1 MMRRTAPKKRTVFYA
16 LGGLSLLA
24 VLWGQP
30 WHWLEPEVDFNAEVR
45 PILNAKCITCHGGVK
60 QSGGFS
66 LLFREDALGNTKSG
80 RPAIIP
86 GHPGKSA
93 FIKLLTHPDPEERMP
108 LGKDPLTPQ
117 EIAVLERWV
126 RQGTEWQDHWAFVK
140 PEEIAPPAH
149 RADSFVRN
157 GIDPFI
163 LEKLPAVGLKPSP
176 EAPRETL
183 LRRVTLDLTGLPPT
197 PQERDAFLKDP
208 SPDAYEK
215 VVDRLLA
222 SPHFGERWA
231 ALWLDLARYS
241 DTKGYEKDLHRNI
254 WRYRDYLI
262 RAFNDD
268 KPFDQFTVEQLA
280 GDLLP
285 NPTEDQRI
293 ATAFHRN
300 TMNNDEGG
308 TDNEEFRTAAV
319 IDRVNTTFDVWQGLT
334 MSCVQCHSHPY
345 DPIRQEEYYRF
356 MSYLNNTRD
365 NDLPEE
371 IPLLI
376 SPRDYDEA
384 KATEVIA
391 YIRQLKKDDSPDA
404 SLDLKAKRRKYL
416 PAVNTTDC
424 DASHAIEA
432 DEAKIKLNGPGA
444 YIAYHNVNFENVG
457 KVGCN
462 YLVDKGCNL
471 QVRLDQPDGPLVA
484 TLKLGSTF
492 NEWYYKSDTLQ
503 PAVKGVHT
511 VYFVAAPDSNGACDG
526 ALRSV
531 TFVEKPIKNEKVRK
545 ELDSLRGVLAGYINP
560 RGTPVLEEL
569 PPTKSR
575 KTHVFVRG
583 NWMSKGPA
591 VTPGVPKTL
600 NPLPAGA
607 PNNRLGMARW
617 LVSPDNPLTARV
629 AVNRYWEQLFGYG
642 IVETLEDF
650 GSQGAKPT
658 HPELLDWL
666 AVTFQKDLRW
676 STKKLLKLLVTSG
689 TYRQSSV
696 VRPEHL
702 EKDPYNKYYARAP
715 RVRLPAEAVRDQALS
730 VAGLLSPKLYG
741 PSVMPYIPDGVFTAI
756 FGGIEWKLSRGEDR
770 YRRALYTY
778 QRRTSPYPS
787 LITFDA
793 PSREV
798 CTLRRV
804 RTNTPLQALVTLNDT
819 VFVEAAIGLARRMMA
834 GAKDPAGQVR
844 QGFRLALL
852 REPDARETEKFLA
865 LHQKASRYYQE
876 HPGKARRMIGS
887 AEDAPQLASLAVVAN
902 ALMNLDEFVTK
913 E

>member
-1 MMRRTAPKKRTVFYA
+1 MMRRPELKKRTPFYA
-16 LGGLSLLA
+16 LGGLALLA

-80 RPAIIP
+80 KPAIIP

-108 LGKDPLTPQ
+108 LGKEPLTPD

-126 RQGTEWQDHWAFVK
+126 RQGAEWQDHWAFVK
-140 PEEIAPPAH
+140 PKEITPPAH
-149 RADSFVRN
+149 RADTFVRN
-157 GIDPFI
+157 DIDPFI
-163 LEKLPAVGLKPSP
+163 LEKLPAVGLRPSP

-197 PQERDAFLKDP
+197 PAERDAFLKDT
-208 SPDAYEK
+208 SPDAYST

-345 DPIRQEEYYRF
+345 DPIRQEDYYRF
-356 MSYLNNTRD
+356 MAYLNNTRD
-365 NDLPEE
+365 NDQPEE
-371 IPLLI
+371 TPLLLTTQ
-376 SPRDYDEA
+376 DYDPQKGDEII
-384 KATEVIA
+384 T
-391 YIRQLKKDDSPDA
+391 YIRKLKKDDAGVPA
-404 SLDLKAKRRKYL
+404 DLKAKRRKYL
-416 PAVNTTDC
+416 PTVNATDC
-424 DASHAIEA
+424 DEFRDGEA
-432 DEAKIKLNGPGA
+432 DEARIRLNGPGA
-444 YIAYHNVNFENVG
+444 YLAYRDVDFANVT
-457 KVGCN
+457 KVGCS
-462 YLVDKGCNL
+462 YLVEKGCNL
-471 QVRLDQPDGPLVA
+471 QVRLDRPDGRLLT
-484 TLKLGSTF
+484 TLRLGSTF
-492 NEWYYKSDTLQ
+492 GEWYYKSDTLD
-503 PAVKGVHT
+503 PAVQGVHT
-511 VYFVAAPDSNGACDG
+511 VYFVAAPDSNGVCDL

-531 TFVEKPIKNEKVRK
+531 TFVERPLKNEKARK

-569 PPTKSR
+569 PAPKRR

-583 NWMSKGPA
+583 NWMSKGAA
-591 VTPGVPKTL
+591 VQPGVPKSL

-642 IVETLEDF
+642 LVETLEDF

-666 AVTFQKDLRW
+666 AVTFQKDLQW
-676 STKKLLKLLVTSG
+676 STKKLLRLMVTSG
-689 TYRQSSV
+689 TYRQSSL

-715 RVRLPAEAVRDQALS
+715 RVRLTAEHVRDQALA

-741 PSVMPYIPDGVFTAI
+741 PSVMPYIPEGVFSAI

-787 LITFDA
+787 LVTFDA

-798 CTLRRV
+798 CVLRRV

-819 VFVEAAIGLARRMMA
+819 VFVEASVGLARRMVA
-834 GAKDPAGQVR
+834 VAADPAGQVR
-844 QGFRLALL
+844 EGFRLALL
-852 REPDARETEKFLA
+852 REPDARETERFLA
-865 LHQKASRYYQE
+865 LYDKAKRYYREQ
-876 HPGKARRMIGS
+876 PRKARLLVGS
-887 AEDAPQLASLAVVAN
+887 AEDALQLAPPAVVAN
-902 ALMNLDEFVTK
+902 ALLNLDEFVTK

>member
-1 MMRRTAPKKRTVFYA
+1 MMRRPKLKRRTSLYA
-16 LGGLSLLA
+16 LGGLALLA

-80 RPAIIP
+80 KPAIIP

-93 FIKLLTHPDPEERMP
+93 FIKLLTHHDPEERMP
-108 LGKDPLTPQ
+108 LGKEPLTPD
-117 EIAVLERWV
+117 EIAVLERWI
-126 RQGTEWQDHWAFVK
+126 RQGAEWQDHWAFVK
-140 PEEIAPPAH
+140 PAAITPPTH
-149 RADSFVRN
+149 RADTFVRN

-176 EAPRETL
+176 EAPKETL

-197 PQERDAFLKDP
+197 PAERDAFLKDT
-208 SPDAYEK
+208 SPGAYQK

-285 NPTEDQRI
+285 NPTEDQRV

-345 DPIRQEEYYRF
+345 DPIRQEDYYRF
-356 MSYLNNTRD
+356 MAYLNNTRD
-365 NDLPEE
+365 NDQPEE
-371 IPLLI
+371 TPLLL
-376 SPRDYDEA
+376 SARDYDPQKGDEII
-384 KATEVIA
+384 T
-391 YIRQLKKDDSPDA
+391 YIRKLKGDDANVPA
-404 SLDLKAKRRKYL
+404 DLKAKRRKYL
-416 PAVNTTDC
+416 PTVNVTDC
-424 DASHAIEA
+424 DEFQHAEA
-432 DEAKIKLNGPGA
+432 DEARIRLNGPGA
-444 YIAYHNVNFENVG
+444 YIAYHNVDFANVT

-462 YLVDKGCNL
+462 YLVEKGSNL
-471 QVRLDQPDGPLVA
+471 QVRLDRPDGRLLT

-492 NEWYYKSDTLQ
+492 NEWYYKSDTLA
-503 PAVKGVHT
+503 PAVKGVHS
-511 VYFVAAPDSNGACDG
+511 VYFVAAPDSNGICDL

-531 TFVEKPIKNEKVRK
+531 TFVERPLKNEKARK

-560 RGTPVLEEL
+560 KGTPVLEEL
-569 PPTKSR
+569 PPAKSR

-591 VTPGVPKTL
+591 VKAGVPGSM

-607 PNNRLGMARW
+607 PGNRLGMARW

-676 STKKLLKLLVTSG
+676 STKKLLKLMVTSG
-689 TYRQSSV
+689 TYRQSSL

-715 RVRLPAEAVRDQALS
+715 RVRLTAEHVRDQALA

-741 PSVMPYIPDGVFTAI
+741 PSVMPYIPEGVFTAI

-787 LITFDA
+787 LVTFDA

-798 CTLRRV
+798 CVLRRV

-819 VFVEAAIGLARRMMA
+819 VFVEASAALARRMVA
-834 GAKDPAGQVR
+834 GAADPVGQVR

-852 REPDARETEKFLA
+852 REPDARETEQFLA
-865 LHQKASRYYQE
+865 LYDKAKRYYREQ
-876 HPGKARRMIGS
+876 PRKARLMVGS
-887 AEDAPQLASLAVVAN
+887 AGDAPQLAPLAVVAN
-902 ALMNLDEFVTK
+902 AMLNLDEFVTK

>member
-1 MMRRTAPKKRTVFYA
+1 MRSVSSKKRTSLYA
-16 LGGLSLLA
+16 LGGLALLA
-24 VLWGQP
+24 ALWSQP
-30 WHWLEPEVDFNAEVR
+30 WYWLEPRVDFNAEVR

-60 QSGGFS
+60 QNGGFS

-80 RPAIIP
+80 HPAIIP

-108 LGKDPLTPQ
+108 LGKDPLTPE
-117 EIAVLERWV
+117 EIAVLERWI
-126 RQGTEWQDHWAFVK
+126 RQGAEWQDHWAFIK
-140 PEEIAPPAH
+140 PQAVAPPAH
-149 RADSFVRN
+149 RADTFVRN

-163 LEKLPAVGLKPSP
+163 VEKLPAVGLKPSP
-176 EAPRETL
+176 EAPKETL

-197 PQERDAFLKDP
+197 PAERDAFLEDT

-231 ALWLDLARYS
+231 GLWLDLARYS

-268 KPFDQFTVEQLA
+268 KPFDQFTIEQLA

-319 IDRVNTTFDVWQGLT
+319 VDRVNTTFDVWQGLT

-345 DPIRQEEYYRF
+345 DPIRQEDYYRF
-356 MSYLNNTRD
+356 MAYLNNTRD
-365 NDLPEE
+365 NDQPEE
-371 IPLLI
+371 TPLLL
-376 SPRDYDEA
+376 SARDYDPQKGDEII
-384 KATEVIA
+384 T
-391 YIRQLKKDDSPDA
+391 YIRKLKKDDAEVPA
-404 SLDLKAKRRKYL
+404 DLKTKRRKYL
-416 PAVNTTDC
+416 PTVNATDC
-424 DASHAIEA
+424 DKFHNGDA
-432 DEAKIKLNGPGA
+432 DEARIRLNGPGA
-444 YIAYHNVNFENVG
+444 YLAYHNVDFANVT

-471 QVRLDQPDGPLVA
+471 QVRLDRPDGRLLT

-492 NEWYYKSDTLQ
+492 NEWYYKSDTLRPNVQ
-503 PAVKGVHT
+503 GVHS
-511 VYFVAAPDSNGACDG
+511 VYFVAAPDSNGVCDL

-531 TFVEKPIKNEKVRK
+531 TFVERPLKNEKARK
-545 ELDSLRGVLAGYINP
+545 QLDSLRGVLAGYINP
-560 RGTPVLEEL
+560 KGTPVLEEL
-569 PPTKSR
+569 PPQKRR

-591 VTPGVPKTL
+591 VTPGVPKSL

-642 IVETLEDF
+642 LVETLEDF
-650 GSQGAKPT
+650 GSQGSKPT

-666 AVTFQKDLRW
+666 AVTFRKDLRW
-676 STKKLLKLLVTSG
+676 SNKKLLRLLVTSG
-689 TYRQSSV
+689 TYRQSST

-702 EKDPYNKYYARAP
+702 DKDPNNKYYARAP
-715 RVRLPAEAVRDQALS
+715 RVRLTAEAVRDQALAVS
-730 VAGLLSPKLYG
+730 GLLSPKLYG
-741 PSVMPYIPDGVFTAI
+741 PSVMPYIPDGVFAAI
-756 FGGIEWKLSRGEDR
+756 FGGTEWKLSRGEDR

-787 LITFDA
+787 MITFDA
-793 PSREV
+793 PTREV
-798 CTLRRV
+798 CVLRRV
-804 RTNTPLQALVTLNDT
+804 RTNTPLQALTTLNDT
-819 VFVEAAIGLARRMMA
+819 VFVEASGAMARRMA
-834 GAKDPAGQVR
+834 AAATDPARQVR
-844 QGFRLALL
+844 HGFRLALL
-852 REPDARETEKFLA
+852 RDPDPREAAQFLA
-865 LHQKASRYYQE
+865 LHDKATRYYREQPRKASFMAG
-876 HPGKARRMIGS
+876 P
-887 AEDAPQLASLAVVAN
+887 AEDAPQLAPLAVVAN
-902 ALMNLDEFVTK
+902 ALLNLDEFVTK